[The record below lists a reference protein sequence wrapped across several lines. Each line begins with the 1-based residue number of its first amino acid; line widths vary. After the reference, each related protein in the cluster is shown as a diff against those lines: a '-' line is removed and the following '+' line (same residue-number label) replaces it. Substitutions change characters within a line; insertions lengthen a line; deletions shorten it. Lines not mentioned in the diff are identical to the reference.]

1 VQEAIQTG
9 CDVVTFSGD
18 KLLGGP
24 QAGILAGAA
33 EVVDRIK
40 AHPIARAVRMDKL
53 GYAALGATLRQY
65 LDPDRVWTDIPVLAM
80 LTRPEEAVRL
90 DAERLAARLTQEAR
104 TANRR
109 TGEHE
114 TSWRFDVVPTLAEPG
129 GGSLPGVTVPS
140 FAVAIAGPM
149 RPDDLDRRLRSHEP
163 PIIGRIADDRYLLD
177 ARTLLPGDDETI
189 VAALMAAAHGR

>member
-1 VQEAIQTG
+1 
-9 CDVVTFSGD
+9 
-18 KLLGGP
+18 
-24 QAGILAGAA
+24 
-33 EVVDRIK
+33 
-40 AHPIARAVRMDKL
+40 MDKL

-90 DAERLAARLTQEAR
+90 DAERLAARMTQEAR

-109 TGEHE
+109 PDEHE
-114 TSWRFDVVPTLAEPG
+114 TSWRFDVVPTHAEPG

-149 RPDDLDRRLRSHEP
+149 KPDDLDRRLRSHEP

-189 VAALMAAAHGR
+189 TAALMAAAHGR